1 MITSIT
7 MQSRWNK
14 SYQSVKNVRN
24 YDERDLDD
32 LQKEIKNEI
41 ERMQILEKIVKSLN
55 EDLSTKLIAEK
66 INSLTDTQPIVTV
79 KTKKK
84 RTYYI
89 GGLTIHEEDVDVPE
103 RELTEHEFD
112 CYVKLWGCETA
123 KADLPKEYAKYMMKE
138 PARSLQDLIVDLW
151 HISKTALAGGEFVP
165 TRYDRMSYI
174 KKTLLEKYP
183 ERCPKSMK
191 QLWLDIEEFTSPVK
205 Y

>member
-14 SYQSVKNVRN
+14 SYLSVKNN
-24 YDERDLDD
+24 AIHGERDIDD
-32 LQKEIKNEI
+32 LHSELQNEI
-41 ERMQILEKIVKSLN
+41 ERMQVLEKLVKSLN
-55 EDLSTKLIAEK
+55 ADLSRKIIAAQIISATGVE
-66 INSLTDTQPIVTV
+66 PIVTI

-89 GGLTIHEEDVDVPE
+89 GGLTIHEDDN
-103 RELTEHEFD
+103 
-112 CYVKLWGCETA
+112 VK
-123 KADLPKEYAKYMMKE
+123 PVE
-138 PARSLQDLIVDLW
+138 PARSLQDMIVDLW

-165 TRYDRMSYI
+165 TRYDRMNYI

-183 ERCPKSMK
+183 ERCPKSPK
-191 QLWLDIEEFTSPVK
+191 QLWLDIEEFTSPVLK